1 MALGGSSA
9 VHIQSST
16 LSSSPATPRT
26 PSSIT
31 IHPVALFSI
40 LDHYLRRTDDQ
51 PRVIGTL
58 LGTRSADNTT
68 IHVRSSF
75 AVLHS
80 ENDEQVAVDMEY
92 HRTMYEL
99 HSRVTPKETIVGWYS
114 TGSNLNTYSALI
126 QNFYSQ
132 ETAPHQAIHV
142 ALNTGA
148 EEGEEAGVQAYVR
161 CVSLRLTGNAR
172 VVGTG
177 NRYDTERDLLS
188 SPVGVFP
195 KPENCI
201 FVPVPVRLQFQDA
214 ERSGLDLL
222 TQTAIAPTLTTPQ
235 PTPSIAHLD
244 ATLASVSQMLD
255 RVLAYVR
262 QVLSGE
268 VQGDKALGR
277 YLMDT
282 LGVGAIGEKGGED
295 KAFNASLQDTLMIS
309 YLANLVRAQA
319 EVSSRLALVTS

>member
-16 LSSSPATPRT
+16 ISSAPPIPRT

-40 LDHYLRRTDDQ
+40 LDHYLRRNDELQ

-58 LGTRSADNTT
+58 LGTRSPDNTT

-80 ENDEQVAVDMEY
+80 ENEEQVAVDMEY

-148 EEGEEAGVQAYVR
+148 EEGEEAGVQAYV
-161 CVSLRLTGNAR
+161 
-172 VVGTG
+172 
-177 NRYDTERDLLS
+177 S

-201 FVPVPVRLQFQDA
+201 FVPVPVRLQFQEA

-222 TQTAIAPTLTTPQ
+222 TQTALSPNSTTAQ
-235 PTPSIAHLD
+235 PVTSIANLD
-244 ATLASVSQMLD
+244 ATLNTVSQMID
-255 RVLAYVR
+255 RVLTYVR
-262 QVLSGE
+262 QVLAGE
-268 VQGDKALGR
+268 VEGDKALGR

-282 LGVGAIGEKGGED
+282 LGVAAIGEKGAED

-319 EVSSRLALVTS
+319 EVSARLALVTS